1 MHQPFDNELLVAI
14 YDHDN
19 PDGADHDF
27 YRHLAHT
34 TEAQSIADIGC
45 GTGILTVTLVGQG
58 RAVTGID
65 PSATM
70 LAYARAR
77 PGSDQVTWVEGTSSA
92 LEVCASDLVL
102 MTGNVAMHII
112 GEDWQHTL
120 RDIAEALTAGGT
132 LAFEVRNPLARAWEQ
147 WPVEGAI
154 RQTPEGALR
163 ETMCVQGPDQEGR
176 VVMEATHE
184 FLDRQHS
191 ITSQLTLEYRSFERI
206 VADLEAVGLSLKAC
220 YRNWQQDPFIPGSTS
235 PLMVFIAVKEDEKS

>member
-19 PDGADHDF
+19 PDGADHNF

-34 TEAQSIADIGC
+34 TEAQGIADIGC

-77 PGSDQVTWVEGTSSA
+77 PGSGQVTWVEGTSSA

-120 RDIAEALTAGGT
+120 QDIAEALTAGGT

-147 WPVEGAI
+147 WPVEGQSGRLLKERSERPFVFKAPI
-154 RQTPEGALR
+154 KRAGWLWRQPMSSSTANIP
-163 ETMCVQGPDQEGR
+163 
-176 VVMEATHE
+176 
-184 FLDRQHS
+184 
-191 ITSQLTLEYRSFERI
+191 SQVS
-206 VADLEAVGLSLKAC
+206 
-220 YRNWQQDPFIPGSTS
+220 
-235 PLMVFIAVKEDEKS
+235 